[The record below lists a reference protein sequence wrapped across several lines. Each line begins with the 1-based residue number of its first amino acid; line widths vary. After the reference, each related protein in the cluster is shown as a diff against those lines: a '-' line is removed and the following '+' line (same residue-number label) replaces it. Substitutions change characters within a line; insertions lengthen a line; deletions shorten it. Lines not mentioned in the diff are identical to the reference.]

1 MTEHMMNELKKF
13 ANGETFRFDPAVYAY
28 VFALMNMYDD
38 AYTDE
43 EYDELFDKL
52 NNGKV
57 SFELNLNDGTYAECL
72 DELDLIHSQNM

>member
-13 ANGETFRFDPAVYAY
+13 VNGETVTFDPKAYAY
-28 VFALMNMYDD
+28 VETLKEMYED
-38 AYTDE
+38 AYTDK

-52 NNGKV
+52 NNGEV
-57 SFELNLNDGTYAECL
+57 SVELGLNDESYAKCL